1 MNPWIYTIPF
11 ISAFIHWLTIWMAL
25 KMLFH
30 PKTPKRI
37 LGLTIQGVFPKKQTQ
52 IAENISKLVGQELL
66 SFDDIEEKITNPA
79 NLEGIY
85 PEVEK
90 YVDEFLHVK
99 IKQTMPMIAMFIGEK
114 TITQLKGA
122 LMDELKIMLPTL
134 LKNYVGNLR
143 TQLDLEKIVYE
154 KISAFSG
161 DKLEDML
168 NQIMTKEFRFI
179 EVIGTI
185 LGFLIGLLQ
194 IVFSYFSN

>member
-30 PKTPKRI
+30 PKKPIKI
-37 LGLTIQGVFPKKQTQ
+37 LGLTIQGVFPKKQLQ

-66 SFDDIEEKITNPA
+66 SFEDIEQKIINPA
-79 NLEGIY
+79 NLEAVY

-99 IKQTMPMIAMFIGEK
+99 IKKAMPMVAMFIGEK
-114 TITQLKGA
+114 TIVQLKTA
-122 LMDELKIMLPTL
+122 LMDELKAMLPEL
-134 LKNYVGNLR
+134 LKNYVGKLK

-154 KISAFSG
+154 KIKAFSG
-161 DKLEDML
+161 EKLENML

-194 IVFSYFSN
+194 IVFSLFTH